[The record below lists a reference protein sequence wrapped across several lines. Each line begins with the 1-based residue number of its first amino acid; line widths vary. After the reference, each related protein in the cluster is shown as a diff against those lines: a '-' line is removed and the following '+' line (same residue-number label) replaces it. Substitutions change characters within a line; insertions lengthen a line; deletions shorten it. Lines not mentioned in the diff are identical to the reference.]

1 MGDWIKIPQVGV
13 VLNPRQER
21 ARKMLALG
29 LSMAQISRMTSTSQ
43 DVVEDDI
50 CTIHAADFMN
60 QKLGGKMKDTRINKW
75 SDDDI
80 AQLIALRQT
89 GATSAEIAVKLGRT
103 VGAVRLRLHELR
115 KKGALVESEPSTQE
129 AAPQPEE
136 SSAHIPQCVLDT
148 VRNEVDRITYRV
160 TMMQAELERATAQ
173 RDELRHWLEAHKEKS
188 PQTN

>member
-13 VLNPRQER
+13 VLNPRQKR
-21 ARKMLALG
+21 TRKMLTLG
-29 LSMAQISRMTSTSQ
+29 LSMSQISRMTSTSQ

-60 QKLGGKMKDTRINKW
+60 QTLGGKMKDTRINKW
-75 SDDDI
+75 SDDDL

-89 GATSAEIAVKLGRT
+89 GATNGEIAVKLGRT
-103 VGAVRLRLHELR
+103 VGAVKFKLHELR
-115 KKGALVESEPSTQE
+115 TKGALVEPEPSTQE
-129 AAPQPEE
+129 AAPQHEGGDT
-136 SSAHIPQCVLDT
+136 HIHQCVLDT

-173 RDELRHWLEAHKEKS
+173 RDELRHWLETHAEGER
-188 PQTN
+188 

>member
-21 ARKMLALG
+21 TRKMLALG

-75 SDDDI
+75 SDDDL

-103 VGAVRLRLHELR
+103 VGAVKLKLHELR
-115 KKGALVESEPSTQE
+115 KKGAMVEPEPSTQE

-173 RDELRHWLEAHKEKS
+173 RDELRHWLEAHAEGER
-188 PQTN
+188 

>member
-1 MGDWIKIPQVGV
+1 MGDWIKVPQVGV
-13 VLNPRQER
+13 VLNPQQER
-21 ARKMLALG
+21 TRKMLALG
-29 LSMAQISRMTSTSQ
+29 MSMAQISRMTSTSQ
-43 DVVEDDI
+43 DVVEEDI

-60 QKLGGKMKDTRINKW
+60 QKFGGKMKDTRINKW
-75 SDDDI
+75 SDDDL

-89 GATSAEIAVKLGRT
+89 GTTSEEIAEKLGRT
-103 VGAVRLRLHELR
+103 KGAVDFKLHELR

-173 RDELRHWLEAHKEKS
+173 RDDLRHWLEAHTEGRR
-188 PQTN
+188 

>member
-21 ARKMLALG
+21 TRKMLALG
-29 LSMAQISRMTSTSQ
+29 LSMAQISRMTSTSP
-43 DVVEDDI
+43 DVVEEDI

-75 SDDDI
+75 SDDDL

-89 GATSAEIAVKLGRT
+89 GATNGEIAVKLGRT
-103 VGAVRLRLHELR
+103 VGAVRVRLHELR
-115 KKGALVESEPSTQE
+115 KKGALVEPEPSTQGD
-129 AAPQPEE
+129 APQHEDGDT
-136 SSAHIPQCVLDT
+136 HIPQSVLDT

-173 RDELRHWLEAHKEKS
+173 RDELRHWLEAHAEGER
-188 PQTN
+188 

>member
-1 MGDWIKIPQVGV
+1 MGDWIKIPQMGV

-21 ARKMLALG
+21 TRKMLALG
-29 LSMAQISRMTSTSQ
+29 LSMSQISRMTSTSQ

-75 SDDDI
+75 SDDDL

-103 VGAVRLRLHELR
+103 VGAVKLKLHELR
-115 KKGALVESEPSTQE
+115 KKAPWSSLSRQRRRLHHSMRMATPTSLSVYWIRYATRWIESHTGSQ
-129 AAPQPEE
+129 
-136 SSAHIPQCVLDT
+136 
-148 VRNEVDRITYRV
+148 
-160 TMMQAELERATAQ
+160 
-173 RDELRHWLEAHKEKS
+173 
-188 PQTN
+188 